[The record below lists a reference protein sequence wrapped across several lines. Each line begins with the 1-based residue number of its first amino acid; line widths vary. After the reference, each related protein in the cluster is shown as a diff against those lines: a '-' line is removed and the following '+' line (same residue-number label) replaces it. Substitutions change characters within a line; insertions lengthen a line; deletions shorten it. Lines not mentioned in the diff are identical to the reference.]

1 MIEEW
6 LLDAG
11 RVPWGTMTIV
21 ARKQQ
26 LPQPRTPEIYL
37 SIDVEADG
45 PIPGP
50 YSMLSFGIAAFSLD
64 KVLLGTFARNLEPLP
79 GAAQHP
85 RVMQWWHS
93 TATLRAAY
101 ERTREDPQPVRESML
116 ACDAW
121 VTSLK
126 AHGKPC
132 AVGAPAAYDYGAWLY
147 WYLAYAVGD
156 VPELGFS
163 ALDLKSFALGRL
175 PGTRYRSLGKS
186 TYPPEWFDPETPHTH
201 VALDDAIE
209 QGTIMVNAIRD
220 RDGLPRIEGYTLP
233 A

>member
-1 MIEEW
+1 
-6 LLDAG
+6 
-11 RVPWGTMTIV
+11 V
-21 ARKQQ
+21 ARKEYQRQ
-26 LPQPRTPEIYL
+26 ARTPEIYL
-37 SIDVEADG
+37 SVDVEADG

-50 YSMLSFGIAAFSLD
+50 YSMLSFGIAAFTID
-64 KVLLGTFARNLEPLP
+64 KVLLGTFTRNLELLA

-85 RVMQWWHS
+85 RVMAWWRS
-93 TATLRAAY
+93 TASLRAAY
-101 ERTREDPQPVRESML
+101 ERTREDLQPVRESML

-121 VTSLK
+121 VKSLT

-175 PGTRYRSLGKS
+175 PETRYRSLGKG
-186 TYPPEWFDPETPHTH
+186 TYPPEWFDPQTPHTH

-209 QGTIMVNAIRD
+209 QGTIMVNAIRE
-220 RDGLPRIEGYTLP
+220 RDGLPRIEGYTP
-233 A
+233 AV

>member
-1 MIEEW
+1 
-6 LLDAG
+6 
-11 RVPWGTMTIV
+11 V
-21 ARKQQ
+21 ARKEQQ
-26 LPQPRTPEIYL
+26 HQPRTPEIYL

-50 YSMLSFGIAAFSLD
+50 YSMLSFGIAAFSID
-64 KVLLGTFARNLEPLP
+64 KVVLGTFTRNLELLP
-79 GAAQHP
+79 SATQHP
-85 RVMQWWHS
+85 RVMQWWRS
-93 TATLRAAY
+93 SAALRSAY
-101 ERTREDPQPVRESML
+101 DLTREHVQPVRESML

-147 WYLAYAVGD
+147 WYLAFAVGD
-156 VPELGFS
+156 VPELGFA
-163 ALDLKSFALGRL
+163 ALDLKSFAMGRL
-175 PGTRYRSLGKS
+175 AGTRYRSLGKG

-209 QGTIMVNAIRD
+209 QGAIMVNAIRD
-220 RDGLPRIEGYTLP
+220 RDGLPRIEGHTVL

>member
-1 MIEEW
+1 
-6 LLDAG
+6 
-11 RVPWGTMTIV
+11 V
-21 ARKQQ
+21 ARKQPP
-26 LPQPRTPEIYL
+26 PQPRTPEIYL
-37 SIDVEADG
+37 SIDIEADG

-50 YSMLSFGIAAFSLD
+50 HSMLSFGIAAFTID
-64 KVLLGTFARNLEPLP
+64 KVLLGTFTRNLELLP
-79 GAAQHP
+79 GAAQHS
-85 RVMQWWHS
+85 RVMQWWNS
-93 TATLRAAY
+93 TNALRAAY
-101 ERTREDPQPVRESML
+101 QRTREDVQPVRESML

-163 ALDLKSFALGRL
+163 ALDLKSFAMGRL
-175 PGTRYRSLGKS
+175 PDTRYRSLGKG
-186 TYPPEWFDPETPHTH
+186 TYPPEWFDANTPHTH

-209 QGTIMVNAIRD
+209 QGTIIVNAIRE
-220 RDGLPRIEGYTLP
+220 RDGLERIEGYVP
-233 A
+233 AT

>member
-1 MIEEW
+1 
-6 LLDAG
+6 
-11 RVPWGTMTIV
+11 MTIV
-21 ARKQQ
+21 ARKQPP
-26 LPQPRTPEIYL
+26 PQPRTPEIYL

-50 YSMLSFGIAAFSLD
+50 YSMLSFGIAAFSID
-64 KVLLGTFARNLEPLP
+64 KVLLGTFTRNLELLP

-85 RVMQWWHS
+85 RVMQWWNS
-93 TATLRAAY
+93 TNALRTAY
-101 ERTREDPQPVRESML
+101 ERTRENVQPVRESML

-121 VTSLK
+121 VSSLK
-126 AHGKPC
+126 MHGKPC
-132 AVGAPAAYDYGAWLY
+132 AIGAPAAYDYGAWLY

-163 ALDLKSFALGRL
+163 ALDLKSFAMGRL

-186 TYPPEWFDPETPHTH
+186 TYPPEWFDEDTPHTH

-209 QGTIMVNAIRD
+209 QGTIMVNAIRE
-220 RDGLPRIEGYTLP
+220 RDCLPRIEGYVRD
-233 A
+233 

>member
-1 MIEEW
+1 MAKREQ
-6 LLDAG
+6 
-11 RVPWGTMTIV
+11 R
-21 ARKQQ
+21 
-26 LPQPRTPEIYL
+26 QPRTPEIYL
-37 SIDVEADG
+37 SVDVEADG

-64 KVLLGTFARNLEPLP
+64 KVLLGTFTRNLELLP

-85 RVMQWWHS
+85 RVMAWWSS
-93 TATLRAAY
+93 TPQNRAAY
-101 ERTREDPQPVRESML
+101 ERARENVQPVRESML

-121 VTSLK
+121 VKSLR

-147 WYLAYAVGD
+147 WYLAYALGD

-163 ALDLKSFALGRL
+163 ALDLKSFAFGRL
-175 PGTRYRSLGKS
+175 PGTRYRSLGKG
-186 TYPPEWFDPETPHTH
+186 TYPAEWFDPETPHTH

-209 QGTIMVNAIRD
+209 QGAIIVNAIRE
-220 RDGLPRIEGYTLP
+220 RDGLPRIEGYTAAP

>member
-1 MIEEW
+1 
-6 LLDAG
+6 
-11 RVPWGTMTIV
+11 V
-21 ARKQQ
+21 ARKEQQ
-26 LPQPRTPEIYL
+26 RQPRTPEIYL
-37 SIDVEADG
+37 SVDVEADG

-50 YSMLSFGIAAFSLD
+50 YSMLSFGIAAFSID
-64 KVLLGTFARNLEPLP
+64 KVLLGTFSRNLELLP
-79 GAAQHP
+79 GATQHP
-85 RVMQWWHS
+85 RVMQWWRS
-93 TATLRAAY
+93 TPAHQAAY
-101 ERTREDPQPVRESML
+101 ERTRENVQPVRESML

-121 VTSLK
+121 CKELK

-163 ALDLKSFALGRL
+163 ALDLKSFAMGRL
-175 PGTRYRSLGKS
+175 PATRYRMLGKS
-186 TYPPEWFDPETPHTH
+186 TYPPDWFDENTPHTH

-220 RDGLPRIEGYTLP
+220 RDDLERIEGYTLAP
-233 A
+233 ILNVGGGTP

>member
-1 MIEEW
+1 M
-6 LLDAG
+6 
-11 RVPWGTMTIV
+11 
-21 ARKQQ
+21 ARKEQQ
-26 LPQPRTPEIYL
+26 HQPRTPEIYL

-50 YSMLSFGIAAFSLD
+50 YSMLSFGIAAFSIE
-64 KVLLGTFARNLEPLP
+64 KVLLGTFTRNLELLA
-79 GAAQHP
+79 GATQHP
-85 RVMQWWHS
+85 RVMQWWRS
-93 TATLRAAY
+93 SSALRSAY
-101 ERTREDPQPVRESML
+101 ERTREDVQPVRESML

-121 VTSLK
+121 VSSLK
-126 AHGKPC
+126 AYGKPC

-163 ALDLKSFALGRL
+163 ALDLKSFAMGRL
-175 PGTRYRSLGKS
+175 SGTRYRSLGKG

-209 QGTIMVNAIRD
+209 QGTIIVNAIRD
-220 RDGLPRIEGYTLP
+220 RDGLPRVDGYTLP
-233 A
+233 G

>member
-1 MIEEW
+1 
-6 LLDAG
+6 
-11 RVPWGTMTIV
+11 MTIV
-21 ARKQQ
+21 ARKQPP
-26 LPQPRTPEIYL
+26 PQPRTPEIYL
-37 SIDVEADG
+37 SVDVEADG

-50 YSMLSFGIAAFSLD
+50 YSMLSFGIAAFSID
-64 KVLLGTFARNLEPLP
+64 KVLLATFTRNLELLP

-85 RVMQWWHS
+85 RVMAWWQS
-93 TATLRAAY
+93 SGTLRAAY
-101 ERTREDPQPVRESML
+101 QRTREDLQPVRESML

-121 VTSLK
+121 VQSLK
-126 AHGKPC
+126 AYGKPC

-175 PGTRYRSLGKS
+175 PGTRYRSLGKG
-186 TYPPEWFDPETPHTH
+186 TYPPEWFDPQTPHTH
-201 VALDDAIE
+201 IALDDAIE
-209 QGTIMVNAIRD
+209 QGTIMVNAIRE

-233 A
+233 P